1 MDEAKSTYSSCQSLI
16 EGWLVLLGG
25 VLLVGRHQA
34 GGFVEDVLDAV
45 RRGGQP
51 GTGAGR
57 AAGRRRLAL
66 RHGGEGGER
75 AAVRRP
81 AAVPQVEQHRTVQ
94 VVAQLVLAT
103 QIHEPLRV
111 GAFSAVA
118 SLCMRAIEPM
128 QQLCAES
135 KCAQL
140 GVSLAR
146 YLLIRG
152 CDCGGVSAPT
162 EHWSPTES
170 LMPWPRQ

>member
-1 MDEAKSTYSSCQSLI
+1 MPYKITDATNFETTNSKSKISTHSSCEPLI

-103 QIHEPLRV
+103 QIHEPL
-111 GAFSAVA
+111 SL
-118 SLCMRAIEPM
+118 SLCCFQCSRIAYNKKNACDRAVQM
-128 QQLCAES
+128 QLV
-135 KCAQL
+135 
-140 GVSLAR
+140 VSL
-146 YLLIRG
+146 
-152 CDCGGVSAPT
+152 
-162 EHWSPTES
+162 SPN
-170 LMPWPRQ
+170 